1 MKASE
6 ISSPLLD
13 KLSPLQL
20 EGNAL
25 ELEVNGYTVVED
37 ALDPDMRR
45 KKFKTSY
52 AKRSF
57 KHAGLYTAAK

>member
-13 KLSPLQL
+13 KLSQLQL
-20 EGNAL
+20 QRNAL
-25 ELEVNGYTVVED
+25 ELEVNRYTVVED
-37 ALDPDMRR
+37 ALDPDMHR
-45 KKFKTSY
+45 KQFKTSY

>member
-37 ALDPDMRR
+37 ALDPDMHR
-45 KKFKTSY
+45 KQFKTSC
-52 AKRSF
+52 AKPSF